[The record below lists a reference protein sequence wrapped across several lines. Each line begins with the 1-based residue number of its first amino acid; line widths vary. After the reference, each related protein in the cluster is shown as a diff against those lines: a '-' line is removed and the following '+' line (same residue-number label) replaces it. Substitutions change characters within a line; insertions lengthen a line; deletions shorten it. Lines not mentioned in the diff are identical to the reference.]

1 MNMDENFWAQFDLLP
16 RPSTEETLALGQ
28 IEAGA
33 SVLLDKDGGPGEQ
46 YLEVQKLYRLLFGSF
61 LIAKS
66 GLDQLDE
73 RLAKE
78 GFRPR
83 GDEETDYYQKYDLM
97 GLHFFYLRSY
107 LHVERLSEAE
117 AGVFT
122 RCLAERDGHT
132 LLAQALDVVSGT
144 YLTVLEVSPEHPQQQ
159 FELFPNIH
167 GIGRVSGDTIAVALS
182 SRAGYD
188 GQGMLLDQDAELRRV
203 RVLDNVQRQL
213 EPILKQV
220 LQTNVFVM
228 VEV

>member
-16 RPSTEETLALGQ
+16 RPSAEETLALGQ
-28 IEAGA
+28 IDAGP
-33 SVLLDKDGGPGEQ
+33 SVLLDEDGGPGDQ

-61 LIAKS
+61 LLAKS

-83 GDEETDYYQKYDLM
+83 GNEEADYYPKYDLM
-97 GLHFFYLRSY
+97 GLPFFYLRSY
-107 LHVERLSEAE
+107 IHVERLSEAE

-132 LLAQALDVVSGT
+132 LAQALDVVSGT

-167 GIGRVSGDTIAVALS
+167 GVGRVSGDTIAVALS
-182 SRAGYD
+182 SQARYD
-188 GQGMLLDQDAELRRV
+188 EQGMLLDQDAELRRI

-213 EPILKQV
+213 EPILKQA